1 MRTGLAISVALHGG
15 LILFA
20 VFDGM
25 FNAPPLDEDLI
36 EVSEVDI
43 LSEAQ
48 FDALTSSAP
57 EFVPTD
63 MLALSTP
70 EESIQDANTD
80 EIETE
85 VEVSDISGPE
95 DPSEAD
101 AQADLTDIRTRPTVT
116 ANVNTVDLAPQL
128 PQQNDLAMVRPM
140 AQAAPTSRPTL
151 NRPSMS
157 PAAPPRQAPRITTR
171 SNPRPPE
178 DVRRADDRQEEVTQ
192 GETPTETPVEDQ
204 DATAP
209 EESADRIVPEITETV
224 EAPAPEPDP
233 EATEELADVD
243 NTTTAPVAAAPPPA
257 RPQRVVEAAEAEQPA
272 EPDPAPAA
280 ETETAQSAPVGAP
293 LTIGEIDGF
302 KAAIRQHWNLA
313 ILDGLPNS
321 DELIVTVS
329 FRLAQDG
336 TVVNG
341 EVRAVTP
348 ANPQGAFALAFQAA
362 QRAVLQASFRG
373 DIRLPVEKYA
383 RWQEVEI
390 TFDPSTQQIGF

>member
-57 EFVPTD
+57 EFVPTE

-80 EIETE
+80 EVETE
-85 VEVSDISGPE
+85 VEVTDISGPE

-101 AQADLTDIRTRPTVT
+101 AQADLSDIRTRPTVT
-116 ANVNTVDLAPQL
+116 ANVNTVDLAQRL

-151 NRPSMS
+151 NRPTMS

-178 DVRRADDRQEEVTQ
+178 DVRRADERQEEVAQ
-192 GETPTETPVEDQ
+192 GETPTETPVQEQ

-209 EESADRIVPEITETV
+209 EESSDQIVPEITDTD
-224 EAPAPEPDP
+224 EAPAPET
-233 EATEELADVD
+233 TEEFADVD

-257 RPQRVVEAAEAEQPA
+257 RPQSVVEAAEADQPA
-272 EPDPAPAA
+272 DPEPAPAA
-280 ETETAQSAPVGAP
+280 QTETAQSAPVGAP

-302 KAAIRQHWNLA
+302 KAAIRQYWNLA

-348 ANPQGAFALAFQAA
+348 ANPQGAFARAFQAA